1 MQLQGS
7 HSHSQIVFLWVLPL
21 PSTHLIQACRVTE
34 HRCFITAST
43 SAVSEGLATFE
54 VVTKI
59 TMQNADKI

>member
-7 HSHSQIVFLWVLPL
+7 HSHSQIILLWVLL

>member
-7 HSHSQIVFLWVLPL
+7 HSHSQIVLLWVPL
-21 PSTHLIQACRVTE
+21 PSHILSRLVESLSTDVSYS
-34 HRCFITAST
+34 AST

-59 TMQNADKI
+59 TMENADKI